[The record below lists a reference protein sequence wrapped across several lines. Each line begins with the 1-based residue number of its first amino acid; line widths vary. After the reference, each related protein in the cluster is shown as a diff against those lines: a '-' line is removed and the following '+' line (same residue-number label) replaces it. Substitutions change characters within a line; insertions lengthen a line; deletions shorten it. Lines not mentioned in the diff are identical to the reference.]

1 MIEEIKSLLHEQK
14 KLIVDYQAK
23 NEEMLKGKIGPAEL
37 KAFEDKIVARLDGVD
52 KELVGLKRPASEVA
66 GKLEAAEKKAA
77 FESWLRRGEPIPAE
91 KKVMII
97 GDDTLGGYLA
107 VPEYVAEIIKTVNE
121 FSPIRSLARIRSTSA
136 KSVQFPTR
144 SATFA
149 ASWVSE
155 IGTRS
160 EATGQVYG
168 LEEIPTH
175 ELAALVKVS
184 NQDLED
190 SAFNLEAELSA
201 DAGEKIGVAE
211 GTAFVTGNKVGRP
224 EGVVMNSSV
233 VSATKTTAS
242 ASAITGDEMK
252 EVLYGLKETYARNS
266 TWAWRRATTL
276 YLSTIKEL
284 SSGSNQYLWR
294 PGLMDADPATFLGR
308 PYVECPDM
316 AAIAASAKSVILGD
330 FRRGYLI
337 VDRLAVNVLRDP
349 YTSKTTG
356 TVEFLFRKR
365 VGGQVVLSEAFQL
378 LTQLA

>member
-1 MIEEIKSLLHEQK
+1 
-14 KLIVDYQAK
+14 
-23 NEEMLKGKIGPAEL
+23 
-37 KAFEDKIVARLDGVD
+37 
-52 KELVGLKRPASEVA
+52 
-66 GKLEAAEKKAA
+66 
-77 FESWLRRGEPIPAE
+77 
-91 KKVMII
+91 
-97 GDDTLGGYLA
+97 
-107 VPEYVAEIIKTVNE
+107 
-121 FSPIRSLARIRSTSA
+121 
-136 KSVQFPTR
+136 
-144 SATFA
+144 
-149 ASWVSE
+149 
-155 IGTRS
+155 
-160 EATGQVYG
+160 

>member
-121 FSPIRSLARIRSTSA
+121 FSPIRSLSRIRSTSA

>member
-66 GKLEAAEKKAA
+66 GKLEEAEKKAA